1 MMVPAG
7 VLGLLLC
14 VQICGGSEEL
24 RLVDGGGRCAGR
36 VEVKHEGEWGS
47 VCAYDFDWD
56 MRGAGVVCQ
65 QLGCGTAAHTSPYAP
80 FGQGLRN
87 VPDAEALELRLV
99 DGGGPCAGKVEV
111 KLQGRWGTVVDRDW
125 NMNDAEVVCQQ
136 LGCGSAAHTTFNRRV
151 SQDRSPV
158 MLALINCSGNEEAI
172 WNCNVKGWGPYNT
185 RFDYTTNV
193 ECQGFSRLAGGDSA
207 CSGRLEVRQGGA
219 WVSVCHGHVDLMA
232 AQVVCRE
239 LGCGAALAVPGPGH
253 FGPSVGPFWDG
264 AFECNGT
271 ELLLSACTQRRSHMQ
286 TCTHSAAIICSPY
299 TEFRLVNGSSEC
311 VGRVEVE
318 AQGVWGPLC
327 ATAWDLPDA
336 HILCRH
342 LGCGSAVSL
351 HPPGHFGTGTGMLR
365 HDALSCSGNE
375 RHPGECP
382 VQVLGQPAC
391 PPGHTAAVS
400 CSGDAEP
407 LRLHGG
413 ESRCDGRLEVAVL
426 PGVWARVSVGLW
438 DNGTAAV
445 ACRQLGCGVPEQM
458 DAVPANG
465 SRPVELQELRCVGT
479 EELLEQCNASRMAT
493 EPSRSPEQL
502 AVTCSGLLDL
512 RLSGGSSRCSGQL
525 QVLHEGTWGRVCA
538 NGTSSATAAAVCR
551 QLGCGT
557 RGILEAVPA
566 QGSEPAWLSWV
577 SCEEGARSLW
587 RCLSAP
593 WQLQECSSTD
603 ITYITCDEVT
613 RDRSEAT
620 SLVPA
625 LTLTAV
631 PLTAAPRSVSVLTVL
646 CVLLGTL
653 LAMPWGRRGHRCHA
667 HCLAGPSK
675 DAASEAVY
683 EELDY
688 SLIPEYQ
695 EVPSRTGSLSQS
707 SRTKLSDHTGN
718 SAKECEL
725 LVSPESPAQP
735 QHSPSH
741 GYDDA
746 VAALEVFPSTHTGD
760 APEQLPED
768 TGYDDVGVST
778 LGTSL

>member
-1 MMVPAG
+1 
-7 VLGLLLC
+7 
-14 VQICGGSEEL
+14 
-24 RLVDGGGRCAGR
+24 
-36 VEVKHEGEWGS
+36 
-47 VCAYDFDWD
+47 
-56 MRGAGVVCQ
+56 
-65 QLGCGTAAHTSPYAP
+65 
-80 FGQGLRN
+80 
-87 VPDAEALELRLV
+87 
-99 DGGGPCAGKVEV
+99 
-111 KLQGRWGTVVDRDW
+111 
-125 NMNDAEVVCQQ
+125 
-136 LGCGSAAHTTFNRRV
+136 
-151 SQDRSPV
+151 
-158 MLALINCSGNEEAI
+158 
-172 WNCNVKGWGPYNT
+172 
-185 RFDYTTNV
+185 
-193 ECQGFSRLAGGDSA
+193 
-207 CSGRLEVRQGGA
+207 
-219 WVSVCHGHVDLMA
+219 
-232 AQVVCRE
+232 
-239 LGCGAALAVPGPGH
+239 
-253 FGPSVGPFWDG
+253 
-264 AFECNGT
+264 
-271 ELLLSACTQRRSHMQ
+271 MQ

-299 TEFRLVNGSSEC
+299 TGFRLVNGSSEC
-311 VGRVEVE
+311 VGRVEVK
-318 AQGVWGPLC
+318 ARGVWGPLC
-327 ATAWDLPDA
+327 
-336 HILCRH
+336 
-342 LGCGSAVSL
+342 
-351 HPPGHFGTGTGMLR
+351 HFGTGTGMLR

-438 DNGTAAV
+438 DNGTAA
-445 ACRQLGCGVPEQM
+445 
-458 DAVPANG
+458 
-465 SRPVELQELRCVGT
+465 ELRCVGT

-502 AVTCSGLLDL
+502 AVTCSVRRGCRRGGGAGAVCSGLLDL

-525 QVLHEGTWGRVCA
+525 QVLHEGTWGLVCA
-538 NGTSSATAAAVCR
+538 NGTSLATAAAVCR

-566 QGSEPAWLSWV
+566 QGSEPAWLSW
-577 SCEEGARSLW
+577 
-587 RCLSAP
+587 
-593 WQLQECSSTD
+593 LQECSSTD
-603 ITYITCDEVT
+603 ITFITCDEVT

-620 SLVPA
+620 SLAPA
-625 LTLTAV
+625 FTHTAV

-653 LAMPWGRRGHRCHA
+653 LCVALAALAVQAHRTRAPCK
-667 HCLAGPSK
+667 GPSK

-707 SRTKLSDHTGN
+707 SGTKLSDHTGN
-718 SAKECEL
+718 SAKECDL

-746 VAALEVFPSTHTGD
+746 MAALEVFPSTHTGD